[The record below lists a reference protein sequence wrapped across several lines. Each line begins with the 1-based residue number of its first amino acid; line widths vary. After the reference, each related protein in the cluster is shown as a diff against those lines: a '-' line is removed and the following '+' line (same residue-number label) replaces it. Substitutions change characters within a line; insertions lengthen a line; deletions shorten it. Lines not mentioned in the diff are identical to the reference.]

1 VVDFCWNSGF
11 GDLEPPVAKVP
22 GNGPDDNIVILKGLC
37 SPVKPGIGHLFAS
50 MPPVQFERSAQGA
63 GCVNR
68 TDGRFRRPI
77 FSAAF
82 ARS

>member
-1 VVDFCWNSGF
+1 MVDFCWNSGF

-37 SPVKPGIGHLFAS
+37 PPVKPGIGHLFAS

-63 GCVNR
+63 GRVSR
-68 TDGRFRRPI
+68 TDGRLRRLGL
-77 FSAAF
+77 SAAF